1 MGIVQSTNLHT
12 MDPLRLSDFNSWI
25 EFRQI
30 VLEVLIKQNNQ
41 LGNEEATLS
50 ELSLLLDITMSVSF
64 LT

>member
-1 MGIVQSTNLHT
+1 

-30 VLEVLIKQNNQ
+30 VLEVLIKRNNQ
-41 LGNEEATLS
+41 LGNVEATLS
-50 ELSLLLDITMSVSF
+50 ELSLLLDITINVSF

>member
-1 MGIVQSTNLHT
+1 MCIVQSTNLGT

-30 VLEVLIKQNNQ
+30 VLEVLIKRNNQ
-41 LGNEEATLS
+41 LGNVEATLS
-50 ELSLLLDITMSVSF
+50 ELSLLLDITINVSF